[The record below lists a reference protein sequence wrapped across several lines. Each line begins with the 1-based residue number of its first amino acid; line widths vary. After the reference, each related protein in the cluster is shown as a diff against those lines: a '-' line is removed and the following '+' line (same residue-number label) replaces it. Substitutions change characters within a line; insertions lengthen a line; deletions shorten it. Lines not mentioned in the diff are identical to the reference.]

1 MASAIFAKLKW
12 LYREFGLKSLR
23 DTGKDSWIIIFSR
36 CTRMLAYGTN
46 SLIMALFFSALEFSD
61 EYIGLFMTL
70 TLIGD
75 VLLSLLLTLI
85 ADRVGRRRVLTAGSV
100 LMVLSGATFALS
112 DNFWLLLFA
121 AVVGVIS
128 ATGSDFGPFRAIEES
143 TLSHLTT
150 PTTRSDVLSWYVTIA
165 SVGSAIGT
173 EVSGR
178 IVESLRA
185 RDGWELLDAYHA
197 VFWLYSAMGTVN
209 VILTLFLSDKCE
221 ATKVSEKEP
230 VEESEILLD
239 EMGGRDSEDEANE
252 DDRMPAS
259 QPRQPETSHKKSM
272 FATISKETRRIM
284 YKLWFLLVVD
294 SLADGMCPYS
304 LTVYY
309 MDRKFDNIR
318 KSTLGDILSSAYILS
333 SISTIFAG
341 PLARRLGLIN
351 TMVFTH
357 LPSSAAV
364 LFFPVA
370 QGIVLT
376 VILFFLRAGFNN
388 MDQAPRAAFIAAV
401 VKPEE
406 RTAVMGITSMLRTLA
421 GAAGPSVTGLLAG
434 SDRFWIAFVVAGS
447 LRICYDLGLWAL
459 FVNMKLYAHEENGA
473 GKTDTI
479 ASQRNLADEERN
491 DVGVHYAG
499 VGRHWVELS
508 IPYQM
513 RNLKFQ
519 TGLQFLY
526 PGAVTFPKLSI
537 VCLYLRIFTKKRYQY
552 AAYAICAI
560 LVINLIILWCFDFAM
575 CVPFRYQW
583 NKLIHGHC
591 IDQNALFTWISIPNL
606 VTDVAILALP
616 LPVIYQL
623 KCTRGQKVGVTITV
637 LTGSFGIIT
646 AIVRFVIFLT
656 VPLAKDLSY
665 YGARVT
671 IWTTVEPGVYLIAA
685 CLPSLRP
692 LLNYFNVP
700 VESVR
705 SRCRSTKKGSSKGNS
720 ADIVLSPRP
729 DSISGHRPVFPRPE
743 DSPPAMKKLQALMG
757 EMLEAPM
764 VETQQADKP
773 LIKQSESMA
782 METTPGDKT
791 V

>member
-1 MASAIFAKLKW
+1 MASAIFVKLKW
-12 LYREFGLKSLR
+12 LYREFGLKSLH

-46 SLIMALFFSALEFSD
+46 SLIMALFFSALDFSD

-85 ADRVGRRRVLTAGSV
+85 ADRVGRRRILTAGSV

-165 SVGSAIGT
+165 SIGSAIGT

-178 IVESLRA
+178 IVEFLRA

-230 VEESEILLD
+230 AEESEILLD
-239 EMGGRDSEDEANE
+239 EMGGHDSEDETNE

-259 QPRQPETSHKKSM
+259 QPSQPETSKKKSM
-272 FATISKETRRIM
+272 FATISKETRHIM

-309 MDRKFDNIR
+309 MDGKFDNIR

-364 LFFPVA
+364 F
-370 QGIVLT
+370 T
-376 VILFFLRAGFNN
+376 
-388 MDQAPRAAFIAAV
+388 RAAFIAAV

-459 FVNMKLYAHEENGA
+459 FVNMKLYTHEENGA
-473 GKTDTI
+473 GKADTI
-479 ASQRNLADEERN
+479 ANRRNLADEERN
-491 DVGVHYAG
+491 G
-499 VGRHWVELS
+499 
-508 IPYQM
+508 
-513 RNLKFQ
+513 
-519 TGLQFLY
+519 
-526 PGAVTFPKLSI
+526 
-537 VCLYLRIFTKKRYQY
+537 
-552 AAYAICAI
+552 
-560 LVINLIILWCFDFAM
+560 
-575 CVPFRYQW
+575 
-583 NKLIHGHC
+583 
-591 IDQNALFTWISIPNL
+591 
-606 VTDVAILALP
+606 
-616 LPVIYQL
+616 
-623 KCTRGQKVGVTITV
+623 
-637 LTGSFGIIT
+637 GS
-646 AIVRFVIFLT
+646 
-656 VPLAKDLSY
+656 
-665 YGARVT
+665 
-671 IWTTVEPGVYLIAA
+671 
-685 CLPSLRP
+685 
-692 LLNYFNVP
+692 
-700 VESVR
+700 
-705 SRCRSTKKGSSKGNS
+705 
-720 ADIVLSPRP
+720 
-729 DSISGHRPVFPRPE
+729 
-743 DSPPAMKKLQALMG
+743 
-757 EMLEAPM
+757 
-764 VETQQADKP
+764 
-773 LIKQSESMA
+773 
-782 METTPGDKT
+782 
-791 V
+791 